1 MKKLLIVTDA
11 WEPQINGVVSTLKNT
26 IQNLS
31 NNFICEVI
39 SPQRFNTFSLPF
51 YKEIKLS
58 LDVWN
63 IKKQIENSNCTH
75 IHIATEGTLGLATK
89 LYCDKRKYNYT
100 TSYHTNFAE
109 YLHKYFKFPKNVTYN
124 YLKWFHSKSANIL
137 VPTNTIKENLEN
149 KGFKNITVWSRGVDT
164 NLFNP
169 NRKSIHYKVPVV
181 LYVGRISKEKGIEDF
196 LNLKLPGFQ
205 KRIVGDGP
213 ELNNFKKKYK
223 NKSFITFVGRKTGI
237 ELAKEYANA
246 HVFVFPSITDTFGIT
261 LLESLAS
268 GVPVAAYEDQP
279 GPKEVIKN
287 GVNGFIGKN
296 LEECIYDCYYKI
308 NRNKQ
313 KIVDSIKN
321 YTWKECT
328 KTFEDNLIRK

>member
-31 NNFICEVI
+31 HDFVYEVI
-39 SPQRFNTFSLPF
+39 SPLRFNTFPILF
-51 YKEIKLS
+51 YNEIKLS

-63 IKKQIENSNCTH
+63 IGKQIEDSNCTH
-75 IHIATEGTLGLATK
+75 IHIATEGTLGLAAK
-89 LYCDKRKYNYT
+89 LYCDKKGYYYT

-109 YLHKYFKFPKNVTYN
+109 YLYKYFKFPENITYN
-124 YLKWFHSKSANIL
+124 YLKWFHSKSVKIL

-149 KGFKNITVWSRGVDT
+149 KGFKNIVIWSRGVDT
-164 NLFNP
+164 NLFNF
-169 NRKSIHYKVPVV
+169 NRKSIDYKVPVV
-181 LYVGRISKEKGIEDF
+181 LYVGRVSKEKGIEDF
-196 LNLKLPGFQ
+196 LNLELHGFQ

-213 ELNNFKKKYK
+213 ELNKFKKKYK
-223 NKSFITFVGRKTGI
+223 NEPFITFVGKKTGI

-246 HVFVFPSITDTFGIT
+246 QVFVFPSTSDTFGIT

-268 GVPVAAYEDQP
+268 GVPIAAYENQP
-279 GPKEVIKN
+279 GPKEVVKN

-296 LEECIYDCYYKI
+296 LEDCIYDCYYKLD
-308 NRNKQ
+308 RNKQ
-313 KIVDSIKN
+313 KIVDSIKH

-328 KTFEDNLIRK
+328 KTFEYNLIRK